1 MEIRLK
7 KRFDFMIKSAIKVQ
21 QRATN
26 GLKVLMNN
34 NALAQVQAVWRFL
47 NNPRVTIKALFAPVT
62 KHLEQEI
69 ENQCNKY
76 VLVASDWSNIN
87 YRNHESK
94 SDRIYVKGKDS
105 CKQNMYDLQSSI
117 ALSDR
122 TGEPIASVVHNLK
135 TSKKVYSTYNEN
147 IDMNLTHMEELL
159 LRANHIRDNIKIDK
173 KIIHIVD
180 RESDVISSMRAFDK
194 EGHLFLF
201 RGKDNSKV
209 QYFDKELNKYI
220 DIKQGDLAKRLPL
233 GKVVKSI
240 KYRKKDVT
248 IYANECKVKTT
259 RDATKKIKTK
269 DGKTKIVKTP
279 GEPLELRLIVERLV
293 DKDGNIVAQWIL
305 LSNVFDDDVTAS
317 TLANWY
323 YYRWKIESYFKLL
336 KSSGFNLEQWQQ
348 RDPLAIFKRLLIV
361 SNSSMFVWKIANDK
375 SANAKRIRDILIQLS
390 GRQMQRDIEWTYPA
404 LLAGLESYLATIDLL
419 TRFSVDKILKIKDE
433 LNEILGF
440 EI

>member
-1 MEIRLK
+1 M
-7 KRFDFMIKSAIKVQ
+7 KVQ

-26 GLKVLMNN
+26 GFKVLMNN
-34 NALAQVQAVWRFL
+34 DALAQVQAVWRFL
-47 NNPRVTIKALFAPVT
+47 NNPKVTIQDLFTPVT
-62 KHLEQEI
+62 THLEQEI
-69 ENQCNKY
+69 ENKCNKY
-76 VLVASDWSNIN
+76 ALIASDWSNID

-94 SDRIYVKGKDS
+94 SDRIYVKGKDT
-105 CKQNMYDLQSSI
+105 CKQNMYDLQSSL
-117 ALSDR
+117 ALSDV
-122 TGEPIASVVHNLK
+122 TGEPIAPVVHNLK
-135 TSKKVYSTYNEN
+135 TSKKVYSTYDEN
-147 IDMNLTHMEELL
+147 IDINLTHMEELL
-159 LRANHIRDNIKIDK
+159 LRANYIRDNIKIDK
-173 KIIHIVD
+173 KIVHITD
-180 RESDVISSMRAFDK
+180 READVISSMRAFNK
-194 EGHLFLF
+194 EKHLFLF

-209 QYFDKELNKYI
+209 QYFDEELDKYI

-248 IYANECKVKTT
+248 IYANECKIKIT
-259 RDATKKIKTK
+259 RDATKRIKTK
-269 DGKTKIVKTP
+269 DGKTKIIKTP
-279 GEPLELRLIVERLV
+279 GEPLELRFIVERLV
-293 DKDGNIVAQWIL
+293 DKNGNIVAQWIL
-305 LSNVFDDDVTAS
+305 LSNLFDDDVTAS

-390 GRQMQRDIEWTYPA
+390 GRQMQRKIEWTYPA
-404 LLAGLESYLATIDLL
+404 LLGGLDSYLTTVDLL
-419 TRFSVDKILKIKDE
+419 TRFSVDEIFKIKNEID
-433 LNEILGF
+433 EILGF